1 MSLLSWWSEAGVN
14 VTMMCMYLVYFEIN
28 GRLWNLQTTEH
39 DGQALIQALTGLWR
53 DDRESVVTV
62 SDGAALLLL
71 AGAHTVTGSGFPN
84 ATGDVSERV
93 AQLLEEHEQ
102 HGTMTVPY
110 EANPFSS
117 GEFQ

>member
-1 MSLLSWWSEAGVN
+1 
-14 VTMMCMYLVYFEIN
+14 MMCMYTVYFQIN
-28 GRLWNLQTTEH
+28 GHSWNLQTTEH

-53 DDRESVVTV
+53 DDREAVVTV

-71 AGAHTVTGSGFPN
+71 AGAHTVTGSGFP
-84 ATGDVSERV
+84 AAGDVSERV

-110 EANPFSS
+110 EANPFL
-117 GEFQ
+117 GGFQ